1 MCAVWC
7 LAALEAKIAKLGDN
21 DADKRAMHTRALVPP
36 TLPCLH
42 WVHVVISCIRLLQ
55 TALSAKLAALEG
67 ATVSEND
74 RSELLASMR
83 DPWCDLLDQS
93 KGSTITNPA
102 LFTKLTQHW
111 EAEFHKDMQALN
123 VWLARTRWI
132 TADMIGAQC
141 RSYLRMCSRASQSTF
156 PRLLHSSRRL
166 STTSL
171 RMYHIRPLCIW

>member
-1 MCAVWC
+1 MQF
-7 LAALEAKIAKLGDN
+7 
-21 DADKRAMHTRALVPP
+21 
-36 TLPCLH
+36 
-42 WVHVVISCIRLLQ
+42 LQ
-55 TALSAKLAALEG
+55 TALSSKLAALEG

-123 VWLARTRWI
+123 VRLARHHMRSV
-132 TADMIGAQC
+132 DMAGAGY
-141 RSYLRMCSRASQSTF
+141 RSSLPMC
-156 PRLLHSSRRL
+156 
-166 STTSL
+166 
-171 RMYHIRPLCIW
+171 